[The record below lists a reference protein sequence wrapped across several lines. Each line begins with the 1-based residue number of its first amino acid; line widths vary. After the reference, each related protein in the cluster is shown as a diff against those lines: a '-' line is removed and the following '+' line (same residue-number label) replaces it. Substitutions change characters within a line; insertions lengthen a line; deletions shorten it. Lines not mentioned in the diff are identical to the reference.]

1 MKSIRILMLFILLLF
16 LLSPVIVSAEIGVT
30 APTARVILDA
40 RAGDA
45 KQNSTTVNFEVKNLD
60 TNNSATITAS
70 VSPGQP
76 SGISLTIGSFTSS
89 IPAGGTRQIPV
100 SYTHLTLPTKRI
112 V

>member
-1 MKSIRILMLFILLLF
+1 MKSIRILVRFILLLF
-16 LLSPVIVSAEIGVT
+16 LLSAVLIVSAEIGVT

-45 KQNSTTVNFEVKNLD
+45 KQNSTTINFEAKNLD
-60 TNNSATITAS
+60 TNNTATITAS

-100 SYTHLTLPTKRI
+100 TVIVCLLYTSPS
-112 V
+112 